1 MPGDLLMR
9 IGARR
14 VHRVLDA
21 ANVMLGSDPG
31 THVAVEIV
39 RRGVPA
45 IVDIELAPVPE
56 SQAPF

>member
-1 MPGDLLMR
+1 MR
-9 IGARR
+9 IGTRP

-21 ANVMLGSDPG
+21 ANVVLGSDPG

-45 IVDIELAPVPE
+45 TVDVELAPLPA
-56 SQAPF
+56 SQAAL